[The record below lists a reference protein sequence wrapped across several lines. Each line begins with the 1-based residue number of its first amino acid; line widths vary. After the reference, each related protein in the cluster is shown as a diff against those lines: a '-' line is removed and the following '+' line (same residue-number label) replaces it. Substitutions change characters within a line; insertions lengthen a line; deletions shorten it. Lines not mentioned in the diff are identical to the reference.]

1 MLRVATGA
9 ICLFQLTAMSDGFA
23 LTARPTAVLQ
33 QQQQQQEHCMSMSR
47 RELLHAMPAAVATVG
62 LMPAAQASGGATAG
76 KTTSIPR
83 AKIRYYGRM
92 AQVLSAYN
100 ALAKAIDSGDVATIK
115 AAKATFFAENDEA
128 PAVELKSAGYLLAVA
143 FKM

>member
-1 MLRVATGA
+1 
-9 ICLFQLTAMSDGFA
+9 
-23 LTARPTAVLQ
+23 
-33 QQQQQQEHCMSMSR
+33 
-47 RELLHAMPAAVATVG
+47 
-62 LMPAAQASGGATAG
+62 MPAAQASGGATAG

-92 AQVLSAYN
+92 AQALYAYN
-100 ALAKAIDSGDVATIK
+100 ALGKAIDSGDVATIK
-115 AAKATFFAENDEA
+115 AAKATFFAEQDEA